1 MKKLAIDSL
10 RYAQRLEDAGVAR
23 PTADAMAHA
32 LNDELADH
40 MLTKT
45 ELTEALQPIY
55 SRLDA
60 IDQRFETV
68 DARFESMDAKI
79 EAMDTKIGAL
89 DAKFEAKFDSLSA
102 RFSFGFWIVFVMLTT
117 LIGLGAFQFLFPR
130 PPVAQPPVVQEQQA
144 EAPATPLA
152 TGSPAA
158 PQAQRSLPEVPPA

>member
-10 RYAQRLEDAGVAR
+10 RYAQRLEDAGIVR

-79 EAMDTKIGAL
+79 DAMDTKIGAL

-102 RFSFGFWIVFVMLTT
+102 RFSFGFCIVFVMLAT

-130 PPVAQPPVVQEQQA
+130 TPVAQPPVVQEQQA
-144 EAPATPLA
+144 EVRATAPATE
-152 TGSPAA
+152 SPAP
-158 PQAQRSLPEVPPA
+158 PQAQSLEVPAA

>member
-10 RYAQRLEDAGVAR
+10 RYAQRLEDAGIVR

-32 LNDELADH
+32 LNDELAYH

-68 DARFESMDAKI
+68 DARFEAMDARFD
-79 EAMDTKIGAL
+79 AMDTKIGAL
-89 DAKFEAKFDSLSA
+89 DAKFEAKFDSLSS
-102 RFSFGFWIVFVMLTT
+102 RISMLFLMLAT
-117 LIGLGAFQFLFPR
+117 LIGLGVFQFLFPR
-130 PPVAQPPVVQEQQA
+130 TIVAQPPVVQEQQA
-144 EAPATPLA
+144 EVRATAPA
-152 TGSPAA
+152 TGSP
-158 PQAQRSLPEVPPA
+158 PQTQSLEVPPA

>member
-1 MKKLAIDSL
+1 MKKLAMDSL
-10 RYAQRLEDAGVAR
+10 RYAQRLEDAGIVR

-68 DARFESMDAKI
+68 DARFDA
-79 EAMDTKIGAL
+79 M
-89 DAKFEAKFDSLSA
+89 DAKFEAKFDSLSS
-102 RFSFGFWIVFVMLTT
+102 RISMLFLMLAA
-117 LIGLGAFQFLFPR
+117 LIGLGVFQFLFPR
-130 PPVAQPPVVQEQQA
+130 VPVAQPPVVQEQQA
-144 EAPATPLA
+144 EVRATAPA
-152 TGSPAA
+152 TGSPAS
-158 PQAQRSLPEVPPA
+158 PQTQSLEVPAA

>member
-1 MKKLAIDSL
+1 MKKLAMDSL
-10 RYAQRLEDAGVAR
+10 RYAQRLEDAGIVR

-68 DARFESMDAKI
+68 DARFDA
-79 EAMDTKIGAL
+79 M
-89 DAKFEAKFDSLSA
+89 DAKFEAKFDSLSS
-102 RFSFGFWIVFVMLTT
+102 RISMLFLMLAA
-117 LIGLGAFQFLFPR
+117 LIGLGVFQFLFPR
-130 PPVAQPPVVQEQQA
+130 VPVAQPPVVQEQQA
-144 EAPATPLA
+144 EVRATAPAA
-152 TGSPAA
+152 ESPAS
-158 PQAQRSLPEVPPA
+158 PQAQSLEVPPA

>member
-1 MKKLAIDSL
+1 MKKLAMDSL
-10 RYAQRLEDAGVAR
+10 RYAQRLEDAGIVR

-68 DARFESMDAKI
+68 DARFDA
-79 EAMDTKIGAL
+79 M
-89 DAKFEAKFDSLSA
+89 DAKFEAKFDSLSS
-102 RFSFGFWIVFVMLTT
+102 RISMLFLMLAA
-117 LIGLGAFQFLFPR
+117 LIGLGVFQFLFPR
-130 PPVAQPPVVQEQQA
+130 MPVAQPPVVQEQQA
-144 EAPATPLA
+144 EVRATAPA
-152 TGSPAA
+152 TGSPAP
-158 PQAQRSLPEVPPA
+158 PQTQSLEVPAA

>member
-10 RYAQRLEDAGVAR
+10 RYAQRLEDAGIAR
-23 PTADAMAHA
+23 PKADAMAHA

-68 DARFESMDAKI
+68 DARFESMDARFD
-79 EAMDTKIGAL
+79 AMDTKIGAL
-89 DAKFEAKFDSLSA
+89 DAKFEAKFDSLSS
-102 RFSFGFWIVFVMLTT
+102 RISMLFLMLAA
-117 LIGLGAFQFLFPR
+117 LIGIGMFQFLFPR
-130 PPVAQPPVVQEQQA
+130 TIVAQPSVVQEQQA
-144 EAPATPLA
+144 EAPPTPLA
-152 TGSPAA
+152 TGSPAS
-158 PQAQRSLPEVPPA
+158 PQTQLPEVPPA

>member
-10 RYAQRLEDAGVAR
+10 RYAQRLEDAGIAR
-23 PTADAMAHA
+23 PKADAMAHA
-32 LNDELADH
+32 LNEELADH

-68 DARFESMDAKI
+68 DARFESVDAKFDAMDAKI
-79 EAMDTKIGAL
+79 EAL

-102 RFSFGFWIVFVMLTT
+102 RFSFGFWIVFVMLAT
-117 LIGLGAFQFLFPR
+117 LIGLGAFQFLR
-130 PPVAQPPVVQEQQA
+130 PPVAQPPVVAEQQA
-144 EAPATPLA
+144 EAPATP
-152 TGSPAA
+152 P
-158 PQAQRSLPEVPPA
+158 RSLPEAPAA